1 MISKR
6 AEKLI
11 NNPSA
16 IMTGYQKWSQ
26 NPFNADNPEGILNFG
41 IAENHLMEDEI
52 LSLLNVKFEL
62 DSKHIHYATLYGLEK
77 LRISYAN
84 FMKSYLNID
93 LDYENIVTQIGVT
106 SLCESLSFVLFD
118 QDDEILIPAPYY
130 TGFQYDF
137 EGRFNCKLIPVQL
150 NQNEHQIGMFD
161 KYITNK
167 TKAILLTHP
176 HNPTGEIL
184 TKEFLEYCIQVSKDN
199 ALHLISDEVYALSRH
214 DLNKNF
220 TSILDI
226 KSNYQNIHQLYGV
239 AKDLTLAGFKC
250 GFFTSK
256 NEDVINAMKSVSYF
270 HPVSTITQVA
280 VSKLLENKDLKYFF
294 EKSAQKIR
302 NNLNFI
308 KEKCPNLKIQ
318 NPKAGIFFIIDL
330 RDFLENNSFKAE
342 TNLYEKLINE
352 YGLNITPGQAMG
364 LDRPGF
370 FRVCY
375 AKKENELIEFCKRI
389 NRLLITK

>member
-11 NNPSA
+11 KNPSA
-16 IMTGYQKWSQ
+16 IMTGYKKWSQ
-26 NPFNADNPEGILNFG
+26 NPFNVDNPNGILNFG

-52 LSLLNVKFEL
+52 LNLLNIKYQL
-62 DSKHIHYATLYGLEK
+62 NSKHIHYATLYGIEE
-77 LRISYAN
+77 LRNSYSK
-84 FMKSYLNID
+84 FVKRYLDID
-93 LDYENIVTQIGVT
+93 LAPEDIVTQTGVT

-118 QDDEILIPAPYY
+118 KEDEVLIPAPYY

-150 NQNEHQIGMFD
+150 NQGEHQIGMFD
-161 KYITNK
+161 KFITNK

-184 TKEFLEYCIQVSKDN
+184 TQEFLSYCIKLTKDN
-199 ALHLISDEVYALSRH
+199 DLHLICDEVYALSRH
-214 DLNKNF
+214 DLSNKF
-220 TSILDI
+220 TSVFNI
-226 KSNYQNIHQLYGV
+226 KTDYQNIHHLYGV

-256 NEDVINAMKSVSYF
+256 NKDVLNAMKSVSYF
-270 HPVSTITQVA
+270 HPVSTLTQIA
-280 VSKLLENKDLKYFF
+280 ISELLENNELINFF
-294 EKSAQKIR
+294 EKSANKISE
-302 NNLNFI
+302 NLNFV
-308 KEKCPNLKIQ
+308 KKNCPNLKIQ
-318 NPKAGIFFIIDL
+318 EPKAGIFFIADL
-330 RDFLENNSFKAE
+330 SYFLESDSFEAE
-342 TNLYEKLINE
+342 INLYDILLNE
-352 YGLNITPGQAMG
+352 YGINITPGQAMG

-375 AKKENELIEFCKRI
+375 AKKETELNEFCKRI
-389 NRLLITK
+389 NHLLITK